1 MAVVAFSRVY
11 SQSGATGGPVPDKKS
26 ALTHADSLVLA
37 EAGAWLADSLL
48 LPDKL
53 LKPAVE
59 LMDFHAAIDAVLRD
73 FPNNLLHISGSL
85 ELAQGEFENYS
96 SLVLLPGAE
105 KCIVTR
111 WHSVEDTTA
120 SWQAQLFNGDDF
132 DEAAK
137 QYRLLFRKL
146 QGCYVRLVDGRVLY
160 LSGEWEPVKKGAS
173 FTTSTL
179 RLVTEDIRYKGV
191 KVELELAYELADW
204 AVRINI
210 VSKRRDDEVG
220 GRTIA
225 DAPSAI
231 RGLVRPADG
240 DAAYIGTSTAL

>member
-1 MAVVAFSRVY
+1 MSENIFAPTMAVVAFSPVF
-11 SQSGATGGPVPDKKS
+11 SQSGAPGDLLPDKKPV
-26 ALTHADSLVLA
+26 LTHADSLVLA
-37 EAGAWLADSLL
+37 EVGAWLVDSLL
-48 LPDKL
+48 IPDEH

-59 LMDFHAAIDAVLRD
+59 LMDFPAAIDAVLRD
-73 FPNNLLHISGSL
+73 FPNNLRHISGSL

-111 WHSVEDTTA
+111 WPSVEDSTA
-120 SWQAQLFNGDDF
+120 SWQAQLFHGDDF
-132 DEAAK
+132 NEAAK

-146 QGCYVRLVDGRVLY
+146 QGCYVRLVDGSVVY

-179 RLVTEDIRYKGV
+179 RLVTGDVRYKEV

-231 RGLVRPADG
+231 RD
-240 DAAYIGTSTAL
+240 

>member
-1 MAVVAFSRVY
+1 VKTFFTLTMAVVAFTPVY
-11 SQSGATGGPVPDKKS
+11 SQSGASGDALPDKKPV
-26 ALTHADSLVLA
+26 LTHADSLVLA
-37 EAGAWLADSLL
+37 EAGAWLADSLF
-48 LPDKL
+48 LPDPL

-59 LMDFHAAIDAVLRD
+59 LMDFPAAIDAVLRD
-73 FPNNLLHISGSL
+73 FPNNLRHISGTL

-96 SLVLLPGAE
+96 SLVSLPGAE

-111 WHSVEDTTA
+111 WHSVDDTTA
-120 SWQAQLFNGDDF
+120 SWQAELFNGDDF
-132 DEAAK
+132 NEAEK

-146 QGCYVRLVDGRVLY
+146 QGCYVRLADGSVVY

-179 RLVTEDIRYKGV
+179 RLMTGDTRYKEV

-225 DAPSAI
+225 DN
-231 RGLVRPADG
+231 
-240 DAAYIGTSTAL
+240 